1 MKQLSFILFG
11 ILLLIVGCSKENEGN
26 GTDAKKLTIFFI
38 NDQHA
43 QVDNFARIDHII
55 DIERQTTNV
64 IVACSGDLFSGNP
77 VVDNYPEK
85 GYPMIDLMNRVGFDI
100 TVMGNHEFDYGE
112 SSLTDRIEQAD
123 FSWVCANVDMEN
135 TGIPEPLEYSTIS
148 IDDLK
153 VTFLGLVET
162 NGKENATIPLTHPWK
177 VQNLTFQRPENV
189 VFQYSNL
196 KEQEGSDL
204 YIALSHLGHDGW
216 EGALGD
222 YQLAM
227 QFPYFDLIIG
237 SHSHRVIDTT
247 INNIPIF
254 QAGSYLNYLGKIELS
269 VENKKLNSAD
279 FELINLNSYDEFD
292 PEIQAVIDE
301 YNDLP
306 YLNEVIGYSHT
317 FHEKYRVGCFY
328 TDALRDVMNTDVTF
342 QNSGGV
348 RSSLDERDITNRE
361 IFEISPFNNGTV
373 IFDMSVAEIKAFLK
387 GSGAGFYHSGIQI
400 EQLGSEIQIMDFN
413 DQVIPDQT
421 MLTVGIND
429 YIPAV
434 HEAYFPAGGDI
445 QSLTAAE
452 TLISYLVNINSQ
464 VNYPNCDHYFR
475 YQ

>member
-1 MKQLSFILFG
+1 MSPNASLRTLYGESSTFVSRTMKQLSFILFG

-292 PEIQAVIDE
+292 PAIQEDIDE
-301 YNDLP
+301 DNDFP

-348 RSSLDERDITNRE
+348 RSSLDEGDITNRE

-373 IFDMSVAEIKAFLK
+373 IFDMSVAEITAFLK
-387 GSGAGFYHSGIQI
+387 GSASSCQGFQ
-400 EQLGSEIQIMDFN
+400 
-413 DQVIPDQT
+413 P
-421 MLTVGIND
+421 
-429 YIPAV
+429 
-434 HEAYFPAGGDI
+434 
-445 QSLTAAE
+445 
-452 TLISYLVNINSQ
+452 
-464 VNYPNCDHYFR
+464 
-475 YQ
+475 